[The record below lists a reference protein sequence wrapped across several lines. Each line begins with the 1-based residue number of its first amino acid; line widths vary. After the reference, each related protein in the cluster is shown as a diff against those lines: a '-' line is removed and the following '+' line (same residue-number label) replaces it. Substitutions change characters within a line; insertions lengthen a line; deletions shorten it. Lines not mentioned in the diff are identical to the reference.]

1 MRKVVLLAVCAMALS
16 SCGLESTHQAKMAY
30 IKATAAL
37 NACVLAHPDTPSAC
51 AAQETVQQNDLS
63 LYSNLSD

>member
-1 MRKVVLLAVCAMALS
+1 MRKILVLVTCSVLLSGCAA
-16 SCGLESTHQAKMAY
+16 HQAKLAY

-37 NACVLAHPDTPSAC
+37 NACVLAHPGVPSAC
-51 AAQETVQQNDLS
+51 DAQATVQQNDLS